1 MDKFKDFMKVVGAA
15 ILKYG
20 SIVWKKIW
28 ALLKFVWLKI
38 WAVLGIVFANRVFRW
53 LFILM
58 VPIFIIFIVVVA
70 VFIHYSPELPSLSQ
84 LEQINPKLV
93 TNIYDKDG
101 QIAHEYFVE
110 RREWTSIDSIPKKA
124 IQAVMATE
132 DRAFYKHWGMN
143 VWAIPSALI
152 ESIRSGNKLRGAS
165 TLTQQLT
172 KLLFLTPERTLSRK
186 IKEIMTAIRIE
197 QTYTKEEILE
207 FYMNEVYLSG
217 GNYGFQAA
225 ARFYFGKPLDSLDVP
240 EYAVLA
246 GMLQRP
252 ERYRPDRNPKTSLSR
267 RNTVLYAMR
276 DAGFITNDEYH
287 KYIDQPIKLAEKEES
302 AATEPGLY
310 FFEEIRK
317 YMEKKYGQNSLY
329 ADGVSVYST
338 IDPEIQAFL
347 DSVARVQ
354 IEKVRRRIK
363 YRTTRRLLLTKKYD
377 MPEDSVVA
385 HFDSVYTLF
394 KKQYLKGDTVRN
406 RRGQFVRFPD
416 SNRYHHAE
424 VAAIIIENETG
435 AIRAM
440 VGGSDFNK
448 SKWNRAVQS
457 LRQPGSSFKPIVYA
471 TAMDNGASPCDS
483 VNDQPV
489 TIPDPDSKNPNKTWR
504 PGNFEHDFEGM
515 MTLRRALYKSKN
527 LPAILTGMKYGL
539 SNVVNYARK
548 FGITKAP
555 LQAVPSLALGSV
567 GATLMEMTSAYTVF
581 PNGGNRIEPYMIES
595 IVDRNGEIVEKNSKV
610 EHEVLR
616 PASSYLMVDMLKD
629 VNIRGTAARVWNSGF
644 RHPSGGK
651 TGTTNDYTD
660 CWYIGFTKQYTM
672 GVWVGSD
679 TPGTM
684 GAGHTGTEDA
694 LPIWMATMTKLHKD
708 LPKLPFPVPPGVVSR
723 GVCNHTGLLAGEFCS
738 EKSYCLYTA
747 GYGPTERCDGNHFT
761 TQTKSADNAT
771 LFSNKGVV
779 ENNRYE
785 DPLANKKKKKG
796 KKGKE
801 PEPPKRNARKMF

>member
-1 MDKFKDFMKVVGAA
+1 MNKFKAFMKT
-15 ILKYG
+15 LG
-20 SIVWKKIW
+20 S
-28 ALLKFVWLKI
+28 ALLVVLSFIWQKVWSALKI
-38 WAVLGIVFANRVFRW
+38 AFSNAIFRW
-53 LFILM
+53 FFIMM
-58 VPIFIIFIVVVA
+58 VPIIVAFIAAVVVY
-70 VFIHYSPELPSLSQ
+70 VHFSPELPSLSQ

-101 QIAHEYFVE
+101 QIAHKYFVE
-110 RREWTSIDSIPKKA
+110 RREWTSIDSIPLDA
-124 IQAVMATE
+124 IHAVMATE

-143 VWAIPSALI
+143 VWAIPSAIL
-152 ESIRSGNKLRGAS
+152 ESATSGNKLRGAS

-172 KLLFLTPERTLSRK
+172 KLLFLTPERTISRK
-186 IKEIMTAIRIE
+186 IKEMMTAIRIE

-207 FYMNEVYLSG
+207 FYMNEVYLAG

-225 ARFYFGKPLDSLDVP
+225 GKYYFGKPLDSLGIP

-252 ERYRPDRNPKTSLSR
+252 ETYRPDRHPKNSLRR
-267 RNTVLYAMR
+267 RNTVLYAMY
-276 DAGFITNDEYH
+276 DAGYISRDDYH
-287 KYIDQPIKLAEKEES
+287 KYVSMPITLAPKTES
-302 AATEPGLY
+302 NESGQY

-317 YMEKKYGQNSLY
+317 YMEKKYGENSLY

-338 IDPEIQAFL
+338 IDPDIQAYL
-347 DSVARVQ
+347 DSVARAQV
-354 IEKVRRRIK
+354 ERVRRRIK
-363 YRTTRRLLLTKKYD
+363 YRTTRRLQLTKKYD

-394 KKQYLKGDTVRN
+394 KKEYLAGDTLRN
-406 RRGQFVRFPD
+406 KRGLPAPRYPD
-416 SNRYHHAE
+416 SIRYHHAE
-424 VAAIIIENETG
+424 VAAILIENETG

-440 VGGSDFNK
+440 VGGSDFNQ

-457 LRQPGSSFKPIVYA
+457 LRQPGSSFKPIVYS

-489 TIPDPDSKNPNKTWR
+489 TIPDPDDKNPNKVWR

-548 FGITKAP
+548 FGIKRAP

-595 IVDRNGEIVEKNSKV
+595 IVDRNGEILEKNSKV

-616 PASSYLMVDMLKD
+616 PASAYLMVDMLKD

-679 TPGTM
+679 NPGTM

-694 LPIWMATMTKLHKD
+694 LPIWMATMSKLHKD
-708 LPKLPFPVPPGVVSR
+708 LPRLPFPVPPGVVSK

-747 GYGPTERCDGNHFT
+747 GYGPTERCDGNHFSS
-761 TQTKSADNAT
+761 QTKSADNAT
-771 LFSNKGVV
+771 LFSNKGVI

-785 DPLANKKKKKG
+785 APQPKKKG
-796 KKGKE
+796 KGKDAA
-801 PEPPKRNARKMF
+801 PPPKRNTRKMF

>member
-1 MDKFKDFMKVVGAA
+1 MNKFKAFMKTLGSL
-15 ILKYG
+15 IKKYG
-20 SIVWKKIW
+20 AI
-28 ALLKFVWLKI
+28 AWLKI
-38 WAVLGIVFANRVFRW
+38 WSVIKIAFANKVFRW
-53 LFILM
+53 FFIFM
-58 VPIFIIFIVVVA
+58 CPIIVAFIAAFVVY
-70 VFIHYSPELPSLSQ
+70 IHYSPQLPSLSQ
-84 LEQINPKLV
+84 LEQINPRLV
-93 TNIYDKDG
+93 TNIFDKDG

-110 RREWTSIDSIPKKA
+110 RREWTSIDSIPLDA
-124 IQAVMATE
+124 IHAVMATE

-143 VWAIPSALI
+143 VWAIPSAII
-152 ESIRSGNKLRGAS
+152 ESAMSGNKLRGAS

-172 KLLFLTPERTLSRK
+172 KLLFLTPERSLSRK
-186 IKEIMTAIRIE
+186 IKEMMTAIRIE

-207 FYMNEVYLSG
+207 FYMNEVYLAG

-225 ARFYFGKPLDSLDVP
+225 GKYYFGKPLDSLSIP
-240 EYAVLA
+240 EFAVLA

-252 ERYRPDRNPKTSLSR
+252 ETYRPDRHPKNSLRR
-267 RNTVLYAMR
+267 RNTVLFAMY
-276 DAGFITNDEYH
+276 DAGYITRDEYH
-287 KYIDQPIKLAEKEES
+287 KYVSTPIELAKKEEV
-302 AATEPGLY
+302 TGTGLY

-317 YMEKKYGQNSLY
+317 YMEKKYGENSLY

-338 IDPEIQAFL
+338 IDPDIQAFL
-347 DSVARVQ
+347 DSVAYAQV
-354 IEKVRRRIK
+354 EKVRRRIK
-363 YRTTRRLLLTKKYD
+363 YRVTRRLQLTKKYD
-377 MPEDSVVA
+377 MPEDSIVA

-394 KKQYLKGDTVRN
+394 KKEYLSADTVKN
-406 RRGQFVRFPD
+406 RRGQFARFPD
-416 SNRYHHAE
+416 SIRYHHAE

-457 LRQPGSSFKPIVYA
+457 LRQPGSSFKPIVYS

-489 TIPDPDSKNPNKTWR
+489 TIPDPDDKNPNKVWR

-548 FGITKAP
+548 FGIKRAP

-595 IVDRNGEIVEKNSKV
+595 IVDRNGEILEKNSKV

-616 PASSYLMVDMLKD
+616 PASAYLMVDMLKD

-660 CWYIGFTKQYTM
+660 TWYIGFTKQYTM

-694 LPIWMATMTKLHKD
+694 LPIWMATMTMLHKD

-723 GVCNHTGLLAGEFCS
+723 GICNHTGLVAGEFCS
-738 EKSYCLYTA
+738 EKTYCLYTA
-747 GYGPTERCDGNHFT
+747 GYGPTERCDGNHFSS
-761 TQTKSADNAT
+761 QTKSADNAT

-785 DPLANKKKKKG
+785 APQPKKKKG
-796 KKGKE
+796 KKD
-801 PEPPKRNARKMF
+801 PEPQPKRNTRKMF

>member
-1 MDKFKDFMKVVGAA
+1 MNKFKAFLKTFGSL
-15 ILKYG
+15 IKKYG
-20 SIVWKKIW
+20 AI
-28 ALLKFVWLKI
+28 AWLKI
-38 WAVLGIVFANRVFRW
+38 WSVIKIAFANKVFRW
-53 LFILM
+53 FFIFM
-58 VPIFIIFIVVVA
+58 CPIIVAFIAAFVVYV
-70 VFIHYSPELPSLSQ
+70 HYSPQLPSLSQ
-84 LEQINPKLV
+84 LEQINPRLV
-93 TNIYDKDG
+93 TNIFDKDG

-110 RREWTSIDSIPKKA
+110 RREWTSIDSIPLDA
-124 IQAVMATE
+124 IHAVMATE

-143 VWAIPSALI
+143 VWAIPSAII
-152 ESIRSGNKLRGAS
+152 ESAMSGNKLRGAS

-172 KLLFLTPERTLSRK
+172 KLLFLTPERSLSRK
-186 IKEIMTAIRIE
+186 IKEMMTAIRIE

-207 FYMNEVYLSG
+207 FYMNEVYLAG

-225 ARFYFGKPLDSLDVP
+225 GKYYFGKPLDSLSIP
-240 EYAVLA
+240 EFAVLA

-252 ERYRPDRNPKTSLSR
+252 ETYRPDRHPKNSLRR
-267 RNTVLYAMR
+267 RNTVLFAMY
-276 DAGFITNDEYH
+276 DAGYITRDEYH
-287 KYIDQPIKLAEKEES
+287 KYVSTPIELAKKEEV
-302 AATEPGLY
+302 TGTGLY

-317 YMEKKYGQNSLY
+317 YMEKKYGENSLY

-338 IDPEIQAFL
+338 IDPDIQAYL
-347 DSVARVQ
+347 DSVAYVQ
-354 IEKVRRRIK
+354 VEKVRRRIK
-363 YRTTRRLLLTKKYD
+363 YRATRRLQLTKKYD
-377 MPEDSVVA
+377 MPEDSIVA

-394 KKQYLKGDTVRN
+394 KKEYLSADTVKN
-406 RRGQFVRFPD
+406 KRGQFARFPD
-416 SNRYHHAE
+416 SIRYHHAE

-457 LRQPGSSFKPIVYA
+457 LRQPGSSFKPIVYS

-489 TIPDPDSKNPNKTWR
+489 TIPDPDDKNPNKVWR

-548 FGITKAP
+548 FGIKRAP

-595 IVDRNGEIVEKNSKV
+595 IVDRNGEILEKNSKV

-616 PASSYLMVDMLKD
+616 PASAYLMVDMLKD

-660 CWYIGFTKQYTM
+660 TWYIGFTKQYTM

-708 LPKLPFPVPPGVVSR
+708 LPKLPFPVPPGVISR
-723 GVCNHTGLLAGEFCS
+723 GICNHTGLVAGEFCS
-738 EKSYCLYTA
+738 EKTYCLYTA
-747 GYGPTERCDGNHFT
+747 GYGPTERCDGNHFSS
-761 TQTKSADNAT
+761 QTKSADNAT

-785 DPLANKKKKKG
+785 APQPKKKKG
-796 KKGKE
+796 KKD
-801 PEPPKRNARKMF
+801 PEPQPKRNTRKMF